1 MCKQSRVSANKE
13 PLLVPLWNK
22 LTVIAHLV
30 EQTTKQIQHATRF
43 SAGCTAVRRGMHK
56 MYAWCEYIRPRWSG
70 SERLLLIA
78 SVPREGTTD
87 ISELVNLMS
96 ATLTLLR
103 CLVRGSLQGVIQLC
117 QK

>member
-1 MCKQSRVSANKE
+1 MHIPSRASASC
-13 PLLVPLWNK
+13 PLQVPLWNQ
-22 LTVIAHLV
+22 LTVIAHLAKR
-30 EQTTKQIQHATRF
+30 TTIQMQHATRF

-56 MYAWCEYIRPRWSG
+56 MYAWCEYMCARWSG

-78 SVPREGTTD
+78 SVPRED
-87 ISELVNLMS
+87 ISDPITLKY

-103 CLVRGSLQGVIQLC
+103 CLGRDSLQGVIQLC

>member
-1 MCKQSRVSANKE
+1 
-13 PLLVPLWNK
+13 
-22 LTVIAHLV
+22 
-30 EQTTKQIQHATRF
+30 
-43 SAGCTAVRRGMHK
+43 MHK
-56 MYAWCEYIRPRWSG
+56 MYAWCEHMCARWSG

-87 ISELVNLMS
+87 ISDPIILMS

-103 CLVRGSLQGVIQLC
+103 CLVRGSLQGEIQLC

>member
-13 PLLVPLWNK
+13 PLLVPLWNQ

-30 EQTTKQIQHATRF
+30 EQTTKQIQHPTRF
-43 SAGCTAVRRGMHK
+43 SAGCTAVRRGIHTMQS
-56 MYAWCEYIRPRWSG
+56 WCAYIRSRWSG

-78 SVPREGTTD
+78 SVPRESTTD
-87 ISELVNLMS
+87 ISDLVILMS
-96 ATLTLLR
+96 ATLTRIR

>member
-1 MCKQSRVSANKE
+1 MHKQSRVSANKE
-13 PLLVPLWNK
+13 PSLVPLWNK

-30 EQTTKQIQHATRF
+30 EQTTQQIQHATRF

-87 ISELVNLMS
+87 ISEPVTFLS
-96 ATLTLLR
+96 AMLLLLR
-103 CLVRGSLQGVIQLC
+103 CPVSGSYQGEIEPC

>member
-1 MCKQSRVSANKE
+1 MHILSRASASCSS
-13 PLLVPLWNK
+13 LVPLWNQ

-30 EQTTKQIQHATRF
+30 ERSTKQMQHVTRF
-43 SAGCTAVRRGMHK
+43 SAGSIAVRRGMHK
-56 MYAWCEYIRPRWSG
+56 MYAWCENIRPRWSG
-70 SERLLLIA
+70 SERCPLIA

-87 ISELVNLMS
+87 ISDLVILMF
-96 ATLTLLR
+96 ATLTRIR